1 MNAIFLSGKQHP
13 GIDLRDSADEIASD
27 PPFTCAPDAR
37 TPHSRLEQYENA
49 IDEAYP
55 LVVAVLSVA
64 AAVAVWLGAIWLG
77 GALKELLP

>member
-37 TPHSRLEQYENA
+37 TPHSRLEQFENA
-49 IDEAYP
+49 VEDFP
-55 LVVAVLSVA
+55 RLTGWLFVAMASMLLFGASE
-64 AAVAVWLGAIWLG
+64 LGD
-77 GALKELLP
+77 ALKVLLP